1 MSDWVDA
8 ERHVER
14 AHELYEAGRW
24 DEAESELRAALSINP
39 NRAEWH
45 FNLGLTLEAAGKFD
59 AAMGA
64 FRDAHALDPE
74 DPQSALAMGVNCL
87 RLERLREAV
96 DWFESAERLEP
107 ANVEPYLHRIEA
119 FARLG
124 DHEQAETMFY
134 MARQHE
140 QSPTQEAT
148 AYANLAESLMTR
160 ALFDKAIWCLREA
173 SHLDPSLPRVHA
185 RLAAAHAST
194 GRHDRARQLYL
205 RELRE
210 RPGCIDTLLDLGCL
224 LLDMNRLAEAGEKF
238 RRVLEI
244 ESDHPE
250 AHFHLAELAA
260 RQGRE
265 REAIAT
271 LRVALR
277 LDPEHPEARRR
288 LAELYLSTDE
298 KDAALELLRTEHA
311 RFKHERRSFDD
322 EDLLDLGGLLLD
334 AGAPQ
339 EAIGVLQAL
348 VENRPQDAGAWHEL
362 SVALLRSGDL
372 ARGMDACREAIRRDE
387 SHPAA
392 LHNMALAHLQ
402 QGQRR
407 RAWWWLGRALEADPD
422 DGSLRRMRLIL
433 RARGAVD
440 VARGG
445 VRAASRAWGRFAA
458 AVRTAR
464 V

>member
-8 ERHVER
+8 ERHIER

-39 NRAEWH
+39 HRAEWH

-74 DPQSALAMGVNCL
+74 DPQAALAMGVNCL
-87 RLERLREAV
+87 RVGRVRESV
-96 DWFESAERLEP
+96 DWFESAQRLDATDP
-107 ANVEPYLHRIEA
+107 DTYIHRIEA
-119 FARLG
+119 YGRLG
-124 DHEQAETMFY
+124 EHDQAETMFFL
-134 MARQHE
+134 ARQYD
-140 QSPTQEAT
+140 QTPTQEASG
-148 AYANLAESLMTR
+148 YANLAESLMTR
-160 ALFDKAIWCLREA
+160 TLFDRAIWCLREA

-185 RLAAAHAST
+185 RLAAAHAAT

-210 RPGCIDTLLDLGCL
+210 HPGCIETLLDLGCL

-238 RRVLEI
+238 RRILEI

-260 RQGRE
+260 RQGRD

-271 LRVALR
+271 LRVVLR

-288 LAELYLSTDE
+288 LAELYLGAGETE
-298 KDAALELLRTEHA
+298 PALELLRAEHT
-311 RFKHERRSFDD
+311 RFKHEKREFDD

-334 AGAPQ
+334 AGAPL
-339 EAIGVLQAL
+339 EAISVFELL
-348 VENRPQDAGAWHEL
+348 VEHRPQDARAWHEL
-362 SVALLRSGDL
+362 SVALLRSGDID
-372 ARGMDACREAIRRDE
+372 RGLDACREAIRRDE
-387 SHPAA
+387 TLPAA
-392 LHNMALAHLQ
+392 LHNMALAHLHL
-402 QGQRR
+402 GQRR
-407 RAWWWLGRALEADPD
+407 RAWWWLRRALELDPE

-433 RARGAVD
+433 RARETVGALHRAWSAA
-440 VARGG
+440 ARGG
-445 VRAASRAWGRFAA
+445 RRFSD
-458 AVRTAR
+458 AVQRTR
-464 V
+464 I

>member
-8 ERHVER
+8 ERHIER

-24 DEAESELRAALSINP
+24 DEAESELRAALTINP
-39 NRAEWH
+39 HRAEWH

-59 AAMGA
+59 GAMVA
-64 FRDAHALDPE
+64 FREAHALDPE
-74 DPQSALAMGVNCL
+74 DPQAAQALGVNCL
-87 RLERLREAV
+87 RLDRLREAV
-96 DWFESAERLEP
+96 DWFEIVQRQEP
-107 ANVEPYLHRIEA
+107 SNVECYLHRIEA
-119 FARLG
+119 FGRLG
-124 DHEQAETMFY
+124 EHEQAETMFFV
-134 MARQHE
+134 ARQYE

-148 AYANLAESLMTR
+148 GYANLAESLMTR
-160 ALFDKAIWCLREA
+160 GLFDKAIWCLREA
-173 SHLDPSLPRVHA
+173 SHLDPSLQRVHA
-185 RLAAAHAST
+185 RLAAAHAAT

-210 RPGCIDTLLDLGCL
+210 HPGCIDTLLDLGCL

-271 LRVALR
+271 LRVTLR

-288 LAELYLSTDE
+288 LAELYLGEGET
-298 KDAALELLRTEHA
+298 APALELLRVEYA
-311 RFKHERRSFDD
+311 RFRHEKAEFDD
-322 EDLLDLGGLLLD
+322 EDLIDLGGLLLD
-334 AGAPQ
+334 AGAPT
-339 EAIGVLQAL
+339 EAVAVFELL
-348 VENRPQDAGAWHEL
+348 VAHRPQDARAWHEL

-372 ARGMDACREAIRRDE
+372 AKGMDACREAIRRDE

-402 QGQRR
+402 LGQCR
-407 RAWWWLGRALEADPD
+407 RAWWWLGRALEADPE

-433 RARGAVD
+433 RTREMANIARRARRTVGAGLRRFGEAVQR
-440 VARGG
+440 ARI
-445 VRAASRAWGRFAA
+445 
-458 AVRTAR
+458 
-464 V
+464 